1 MNFLAKTKQND
12 EEYTLLHNFDD
23 FVELVMI
30 FEERSESMLSILIQR
45 REQKA
50 SIYVL
55 EIVPNTH
62 LNP

>member
-12 EEYTLLHNFDD
+12 EECTLLHNFDD
-23 FVELVMI
+23 LVELVMI
-30 FEERSESMLSILIQR
+30 FEVRSESMLSILIQR